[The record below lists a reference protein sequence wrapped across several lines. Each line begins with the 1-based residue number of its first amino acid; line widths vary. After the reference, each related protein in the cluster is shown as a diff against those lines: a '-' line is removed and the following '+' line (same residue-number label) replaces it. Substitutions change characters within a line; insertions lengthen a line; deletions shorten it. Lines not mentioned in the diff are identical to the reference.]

1 MSVPQKLK
9 GRYEIR
15 EVLGQG
21 GMGLVYRAYD
31 AVVRREVALKTLR
44 DAPNRTALQMF
55 YKECEVL
62 AALSH
67 PNIVEIFD
75 IGEFEEDGKSK
86 PYFVMPL
93 LPGAPLDKLIRA
105 SSHRLTVERV
115 VDILCQTC
123 RGLHAAHERG
133 LVHRDIKPSNLFV
146 MDDDSLK
153 VIDFGVAHMVESG
166 LSVGAKGTLL
176 YMAPEQ
182 LQMKPATPAS
192 DVYSLG
198 VVAFEALTRR
208 RAFEAPNETE
218 IVDAVLHRI
227 PPPACDLNPA
237 VSQILSRV
245 IHKAMAKQPW
255 NRYASAREFADTLL
269 KAMRNEPIEFFNP
282 ARIQPRIERAQKAFD
297 QGDLQFAAEIL
308 AELEAE
314 GHIDPALVPLR
325 RQIEHSA
332 RQKTISQL
340 LESAR
345 TRFEHEEYPLSLQK
359 IQEILQ
365 LDPANAQAL
374 GLKASIENRLVNQK
388 IEDWLRLAKQHLE
401 NQAYTHAREAVRN
414 VLDLK
419 PAETRGMQLMAEV
432 DQLEQDYLRARK
444 EKEELYHSALDAFN
458 CGEVTSALGK
468 LERVLDLDARSPDKS
483 SPDRA
488 AAYHNF
494 YNKVRSE
501 HDSIKNSY
509 DEARKHLESRNFA
522 PALAIANEFLAKYPD
537 HALFQALKF
546 DIEEQQRQELSARI
560 AAIDREVEAEPD
572 LDRRVSILEQAV
584 AQYPGEPHFERQI
597 KPMREKRDLVNS
609 IAAKARYYEEQRQ
622 FNEALAQWE
631 ILRTIYSQY
640 PGLEFEIE
648 RVTKRRDQQTR
659 TEARA
664 GWLDQID
671 RAMQGGFYAKAGEL
685 AQAAEAEFPADAE
698 LAQLK
703 QAASEAAGRAEEA
716 QKLLAQGQSLVKQAW
731 FEEGFG
737 AMNRARELD
746 PRNAAIRQALL
757 EALIERARALIDSDL
772 AAAEP
777 LIQQAL
783 DLDPNNALA
792 KSLRTTALD
801 HKRDQVVI
809 QTFTQARQMR
819 ASGDLEAALGVARQG
834 LAKYPSEPRLMQLR
848 DVLARELDAARPKD
862 SRPADLERI
871 RELGGSTPA
880 EVEKLREALA
890 RAQEIAERYPGDAE
904 FNSAVE
910 GIAQR
915 LSAAFAAAEAAKPA
929 EPQPAAPEK
938 AETPPAAPAEV
949 RTAAPQPT
957 PAPPKPAAPPPKP
970 QAQPKRAAKR
980 PPAAVIVAGVA
991 IVLVLVL
998 AGVFLISRKGSQ
1010 PAAAV
1015 VPVEVQTTPPGAV
1028 IRVNGRI
1035 RGTSD
1040 FKLEVE
1046 PGTYQIE
1053 ASLDG
1058 YGPASASVEVGPQS
1072 AAPVRFT
1079 LEPLPQ
1085 TVRVIT
1091 DLTEGKAALDGQPP
1105 QNLQEGQFVFDGVPP
1120 GKHTVKLSARG
1131 GEAAFTF
1138 ELAAGAAP
1146 VISGPPAVKNF
1157 SAVLMAGFGTRARLY
1172 STMVPAKA
1180 ELDGAPAG
1188 EIGAEGLALE
1198 KLQPGPH
1205 ELLLSDGKTQLKKI
1219 IETGPAPV
1227 ITAFIQS
1234 DQNIGTLVIM
1244 AGQDN
1249 ADVYIDGM
1257 KYRRQTSRGGQ
1268 LRIAREP
1275 GRHRVRVVKPGFQ
1288 DAPEQVAEIRKGE
1301 ETKVAFT
1308 LVAVP
1313 TTGKL
1318 ALQGA
1323 AAGAQVLL
1331 DQAVIGTVGADG
1343 SFEYGG
1349 VAPGE
1354 HSVELRNGRMRSK
1367 PARRN
1372 FSAGEEVRLA
1382 AADLAMRSSSG
1393 TLRVTASPGTA
1404 QVSVARNGGQPQP
1417 VIGGSIELD
1426 EGSYTVTARA
1436 QGYVPRTERVQV
1448 NGGQTASL
1456 ELTLVR
1462 ERVAKASHGMEDWEN
1477 PKAWTSDGEWFVHKG
1492 EGVILY
1498 KPMPVGS
1505 YAFNIIMTRGKN
1517 IEWVVD
1523 YKDDRNYTMFR
1534 LDKENF
1540 RRILCVNGKKTEAVK
1555 KPHGL
1560 DMKDYLM
1567 ASVQIELTPN
1577 AVVQRVQKNGQWVV
1591 LDNWTIPDEQAAEG
1605 RFGVSVPG
1613 GRDEV
1618 RISGFGFY
1626 PKE

>member
-93 LPGAPLDKLIRA
+93 LPGAPLDKLIRS

-115 VDILCQTC
+115 VDILCQAC

-153 VIDFGVAHMVESG
+153 IIDFGVAHMVESG

-198 VVAFEALTRR
+198 LVAFEALTRR
-208 RAFEAPNETE
+208 RAFEASNETE

-269 KAMRNEPIEFFNP
+269 RAMRNEPIEFFNP

-325 RQIEHSA
+325 RQIEHAA
-332 RQKTISQL
+332 RQKTITQL

-345 TRFEHEEYPLSLQK
+345 TRFEHEEFPLSLQK

-401 NQAYTHAREAVRN
+401 NQAYTHAREAIRN

-419 PAETRGMQLMAEV
+419 PAESRATQMMAEV
-432 DQLEQDYLRARK
+432 DQLEQEYLRVRK
-444 EKEELYHSALDAFN
+444 EKEELYHSALDAWN
-458 CGEVTSALGK
+458 SGEVTSALSK

-488 AAYHNF
+488 AAYQNF

-509 DEARKHLESRNFA
+509 DEARKHLEARSFA
-522 PALAIANEFLAKYPD
+522 HALAIANEFLAKYPG

-584 AQYPGEPHFERQI
+584 AQYPGEPHFERQL

-671 RAMQGGFYAKAGEL
+671 RAMQAGFYAKAGEL
-685 AQAAEAEFPADAE
+685 AQAAEAEFPGDAE
-698 LAQLK
+698 LMQLK
-703 QAASEAAGRAEEA
+703 QASKEAAARAEEA
-716 QKLLAQGQSLVKQAW
+716 QKLLAQGQSLIKQAW

-746 PRNAAIRQALL
+746 PHNAAIRQALID
-757 EALIERARALIDSDL
+757 ALVERARALIDSDL

-783 DLDPNNALA
+783 ELDPNNALA
-792 KSLRTTALD
+792 RSLRTTALD

-809 QTFTQARQMR
+809 QAFTEARQLR
-819 ASGDLEAALGVARQG
+819 ASGDLEAALAVAQRS
-834 LAKYPSEPRLMQLR
+834 LAMYPTEPRLTQLR
-848 DVLARELDAARPKD
+848 DVLAKELDAARPKD
-862 SRPADLERI
+862 RRAADLAEI
-871 RELGGSTPA
+871 RRLGGETPA
-880 EVEKLREALA
+880 EVERLREALA
-890 RAQEIAERYPGDAE
+890 MAQEIALRYPGDGE

-915 LSAAFAAAEAAKPA
+915 LSAAFAAAEAANPA
-929 EPQPAAPEK
+929 APQPAAPPK
-938 AETPPAAPAEV
+938 PETAGQPPENGLAAPQAALAPPQPAAPA
-949 RTAAPQPT
+949 
-957 PAPPKPAAPPPKP
+957 PKP
-970 QAQPKRAAKR
+970 QRKPKRAAR
-980 PPAAVIVAGVA
+980 RAPAAVLVGAA
-991 IVLVLVL
+991 AAVLLLVL
-998 AGVFLISRKGSQ
+998 AAAFLISRKGSQ
-1010 PAAAV
+1010 PATA
-1015 VPVEVQTTPPGAV
+1015 VPVEVRTTPSGAV
-1028 IRVNGRI
+1028 IRVNGKI
-1035 RGTSD
+1035 RGTSN
-1040 FKLEVE
+1040 FKLEIE

-1053 ASLDG
+1053 ATLDG
-1058 YGPASASVEVGPQS
+1058 YGPASTSVTVGPQS
-1072 AAPVRFT
+1072 TVPVQLT
-1079 LEPLPQ
+1079 LDPLPQ
-1085 TVRVIT
+1085 AVRIIT
-1091 DLTEGKAALDGQPP
+1091 DLSDGQAALDDQPP
-1105 QNLQEGQFVFDGVPP
+1105 QSLQEGQIVFDGVPP
-1120 GKHTVKLSARG
+1120 GRHTIKLSARG

-1138 ELAAGAAP
+1138 ELANGAAP
-1146 VISGPPAVKNF
+1146 RISGPPTVKNF
-1157 SAVLMAGFGTRARLY
+1157 SAVLVAGLGMRARLY
-1172 STMVPAKA
+1172 STMLPAKA

-1188 EIGAEGLALE
+1188 EIGAEGLELD
-1198 KLQPGPH
+1198 KLPQGPH
-1205 ELLLSDGKTQLKKI
+1205 ELSLSDGKTQLKKI
-1219 IETGPAPV
+1219 VETGPAPA

-1244 AGQDN
+1244 AGQDG
-1249 ADVYIDGM
+1249 ADVYIDGR

-1268 LRIAREP
+1268 LRITREP
-1275 GRHRVRVVKPGFQ
+1275 GQHRIRVAKQGFQ
-1288 DAPEQVAEIRKGE
+1288 DAAEQVAEIRKGE
-1301 ETKVAFT
+1301 ETQVAFT
-1308 LVAVP
+1308 LVPIP

-1318 ALQGA
+1318 ALEGA

-1331 DQAVIGTVGADG
+1331 DQAVIGAVSADG

-1349 VAPGE
+1349 IAPGE
-1354 HSVELRNGRMRSK
+1354 HTVELRNGRMRSK
-1367 PARRN
+1367 LVRKN
-1372 FSAGEEVRLA
+1372 FSAGQEVRLA
-1382 AADLAMRSSSG
+1382 AADLAMHSNSG
-1393 TLRVTASPGTA
+1393 TLRVTTSPATA
-1404 QVSVARNGGQPQP
+1404 QVTVARNGGQPQP
-1417 VIGGSIELD
+1417 ILGGSIELD
-1426 EGSYTVTARA
+1426 EGSYIVTARA

-1456 ELTLVR
+1456 ELTLAR
-1462 ERVAKASHGMEDWEN
+1462 ERVAKPSHGMEDWEN
-1477 PKAWTSDGEWFVHKG
+1477 PKAWTADGEWFVHKG
-1492 EGVILY
+1492 EGFILY

-1517 IEWVVD
+1517 IEWLVG
-1523 YKDDRNYTMFR
+1523 YKDERNYTMFR

-1560 DMKDYLM
+1560 NMKDYLM

-1577 AVVQRVQKNGQWVV
+1577 AVVQRIQKNGQWVV
-1591 LDNWTIPDEQAAEG
+1591 LDNWAIPDQQAAEG
-1605 RFGVSVPG
+1605 RFGISVPG